1 MKVKPKPKPKIRC
14 VMAAEPV
21 PSYEDLPGQGI
32 REAMKT
38 LLIADDEPDL
48 RLLLQTTL
56 EDPAYRI
63 LEASDGES
71 ALHLVRQER
80 PDVVILDRM
89 MPKLG
94 GLEVA
99 RAVLADPAI
108 RHIPL
113 ILLTALEQPAAGD
126 GEPAPKVFAYLVKPF
141 SPLQLLET
149 VRQALGQTST
159 P

>member
-1 MKVKPKPKPKIRC
+1 
-14 VMAAEPV
+14 
-21 PSYEDLPGQGI
+21 
-32 REAMKT
+32 MKT
-38 LLIADDEPDL
+38 LLIADDDPDL

-63 LEASDGES
+63 LEASDGET

-89 MPKLG
+89 MPKLD
-94 GLEVA
+94 GLQVA
-99 RAVLADPAI
+99 QAVLADPAI

-126 GEPAPKVFAYLVKPF
+126 GTPEVFAYMLKPF
-141 SPLQLLET
+141 SPLQLLDT
-149 VRQALGQTST
+149 VRQALDQTSAA
-159 P
+159 

>member
-1 MKVKPKPKPKIRC
+1 
-14 VMAAEPV
+14 
-21 PSYEDLPGQGI
+21 
-32 REAMKT
+32 MKT
-38 LLIADDEPDL
+38 LLIADDDPDL

-80 PDVVILDRM
+80 PDVVILDRV
-89 MPKLG
+89 MPKLD

-99 RAVLADPAI
+99 QAVLADPAV

-113 ILLTALEQPAAGD
+113 ILLTALERPAVGD
-126 GEPAPKVFAYLVKPF
+126 PASEVFAYLVKPF
-141 SPLQLLET
+141 SPLQLLDT
-149 VRQALGQTST
+149 VRQALGRTET
-159 P
+159 V

>member
-1 MKVKPKPKPKIRC
+1 
-14 VMAAEPV
+14 
-21 PSYEDLPGQGI
+21 
-32 REAMKT
+32 MKT
-38 LLIADDEPDL
+38 LLIADDDPDL

-71 ALHLVRQER
+71 ALQLVRQER

-89 MPKLG
+89 MPKLD

-99 RAVLADPAI
+99 RAVLVDPGI

-113 ILLTALEQPAAGD
+113 ILLTALEQPAARD

-149 VRQALGQTST
+149 VRQALGQAST
-159 P
+159 A

>member
-1 MKVKPKPKPKIRC
+1 
-14 VMAAEPV
+14 
-21 PSYEDLPGQGI
+21 
-32 REAMKT
+32 MKT
-38 LLIADDEPDL
+38 LLIADDDPDL

-63 LEASDGES
+63 LEVSDGES
-71 ALHLVRQER
+71 ALHLVRQEQ

-89 MPKLG
+89 MPKLD

-99 RAVLADPAI
+99 QAVLADPAI

-113 ILLTALEQPAAGD
+113 ILLTALEPPTAID
-126 GEPAPKVFAYLVKPF
+126 GEPVPEVFAYLVKPF

-149 VRQALGQTST
+149 VRQALGQTSAA
-159 P
+159 

>member
-1 MKVKPKPKPKIRC
+1 
-14 VMAAEPV
+14 
-21 PSYEDLPGQGI
+21 
-32 REAMKT
+32 MKT
-38 LLIADDEPDL
+38 LLIADDDPDL
-48 RLLLQTTL
+48 RLLLHTTL
-56 EDPAYRI
+56 EEPAYRI

-80 PDVVILDRM
+80 PDAVILDRM
-89 MPKLG
+89 MPKLD

-113 ILLTALEQPAAGD
+113 ILLTALEQPAAG
-126 GEPAPKVFAYLVKPF
+126 EAAPEVFAYLVKPF

-149 VRQALGQTST
+149 VRQALGQTSAA
-159 P
+159 

>member
-1 MKVKPKPKPKIRC
+1 
-14 VMAAEPV
+14 
-21 PSYEDLPGQGI
+21 
-32 REAMKT
+32 MKT
-38 LLIADDEPDL
+38 LLIADDDPDL

-63 LEASDGES
+63 LDASDGES

-89 MPKLG
+89 MPKLD

-99 RAVLADPAI
+99 QAVLADPAV

-113 ILLTALEQPAAGD
+113 ILLTALDPPAAAD
-126 GEPAPKVFAYLVKPF
+126 RRPVPEVFAYLLKPF

-149 VRQALGQTST
+149 VRQALDRTGTA
-159 P
+159 

>member
-1 MKVKPKPKPKIRC
+1 
-14 VMAAEPV
+14 
-21 PSYEDLPGQGI
+21 
-32 REAMKT
+32 MKT
-38 LLIADDEPDL
+38 LLIVDDDPDL

-80 PDVVILDRM
+80 PDAVILDRM
-89 MPKLG
+89 MPKLDG
-94 GLEVA
+94 FEVA

-113 ILLTALEQPAAGD
+113 ILLTALEQPAAND
-126 GEPAPKVFAYLVKPF
+126 GRPEVFAYLLKPF

-149 VRQALGQTST
+149 VRQALDRTSAA
-159 P
+159 

>member
-1 MKVKPKPKPKIRC
+1 M
-14 VMAAEPV
+14 
-21 PSYEDLPGQGI
+21 Q
-32 REAMKT
+32 T
-38 LLIADDEPDL
+38 LLIADDDPDL

-89 MPKLG
+89 MPKLD
-94 GLEVA
+94 GLAVA
-99 RAVLADPAI
+99 QTVLADPAI

-113 ILLTALEQPAAGD
+113 ILLTALEPPTAID
-126 GEPAPKVFAYLVKPF
+126 VEPAPEVFAYLVKPF

-149 VRQALGQTST
+149 VRQALDRTGTA
-159 P
+159 

>member
-1 MKVKPKPKPKIRC
+1 MR
-14 VMAAEPV
+14 
-21 PSYEDLPGQGI
+21 
-32 REAMKT
+32 T
-38 LLIADDEPDL
+38 LLIADDDPDL

-71 ALHLVRQER
+71 ALYLVRQER

-89 MPKLG
+89 MPKLD

-99 RAVLADPAI
+99 RAVLGDPAI

-113 ILLTALEQPAAGD
+113 ILLTALEQPAARD
-126 GEPAPKVFAYLVKPF
+126 DEPALEVFAYLVKPF

-149 VRQALGQTST
+149 VRLALGRMETA
-159 P
+159 

>member
-1 MKVKPKPKPKIRC
+1 
-14 VMAAEPV
+14 
-21 PSYEDLPGQGI
+21 
-32 REAMKT
+32 MKT
-38 LLIADDEPDL
+38 LLIADDDPDL

-71 ALHLVRQER
+71 ALHLVRQEQ

-89 MPKLG
+89 MPKLD
-94 GLEVA
+94 GLAVA
-99 RAVLADPAI
+99 ETVLADPAV

-113 ILLTALEQPAAGD
+113 ILLTALDPPVAKD
-126 GEPAPKVFAYLVKPF
+126 GEPAPEVFAYLVKPF

-149 VRQALGQTST
+149 VRQALGRMETA
-159 P
+159 

>member
-1 MKVKPKPKPKIRC
+1 
-14 VMAAEPV
+14 MAAEPV

-126 GEPAPKVFAYLVKPF
+126 GEHAPRVFAYLVKPF

-159 P
+159 S

>member
-1 MKVKPKPKPKIRC
+1 
-14 VMAAEPV
+14 
-21 PSYEDLPGQGI
+21 
-32 REAMKT
+32 MKT
-38 LLIADDEPDL
+38 LLIADDDPDL

-71 ALHLVRQER
+71 ALRLVRQEQ

-89 MPKLG
+89 MPELD
-94 GLEVA
+94 GLAVA
-99 RAVLADPAI
+99 RTVLADPAI

-113 ILLTALEQPAAGD
+113 ILLTALELPTAIDA
-126 GEPAPKVFAYLVKPF
+126 EPAPEVFAYLLKPF

-149 VRQALGQTST
+149 VRQALDCTGTA
-159 P
+159 

>member
-1 MKVKPKPKPKIRC
+1 M
-14 VMAAEPV
+14 
-21 PSYEDLPGQGI
+21 Q
-32 REAMKT
+32 T
-38 LLIADDEPDL
+38 LLIADDDPDL

-71 ALHLVRQER
+71 ALHLVRQEQ

-89 MPKLG
+89 MPKLD
-94 GLEVA
+94 GLAVA
-99 RAVLADPAI
+99 RAVLADPTI

-113 ILLTALEQPAAGD
+113 ILLTALDPPTAND
-126 GEPAPKVFAYLVKPF
+126 NEPALEVFAYLLKPF

-149 VRQALGQTST
+149 VRQALDRTSAA
-159 P
+159 

>member
-1 MKVKPKPKPKIRC
+1 
-14 VMAAEPV
+14 
-21 PSYEDLPGQGI
+21 
-32 REAMKT
+32 MKT
-38 LLIADDEPDL
+38 LLIADDDPDL

-80 PDVVILDRM
+80 PNVVILDRM
-89 MPKLG
+89 MPKLD

-99 RAVLADPAI
+99 QAVLADPDI

-113 ILLTALEQPAAGD
+113 ILLTALEQPAAHD
-126 GEPAPKVFAYLVKPF
+126 GEPAPEVFAYLVKPF
-141 SPLQLLET
+141 SPLRLLET
-149 VRQALGQTST
+149 VRQALGRT

>member
-1 MKVKPKPKPKIRC
+1 
-14 VMAAEPV
+14 
-21 PSYEDLPGQGI
+21 
-32 REAMKT
+32 MKT
-38 LLIADDEPDL
+38 LLIADDDPDL

-71 ALHLVRQER
+71 ALQLVRQER

-89 MPKLG
+89 MPKLN

-99 RAVLADPAI
+99 RAVLADPVI

-141 SPLQLLET
+141 SPLLARNRPAGARPNEHRLAPGRDET
-149 VRQALGQTST
+149 ACHSNNCQTSSS
-159 P
+159 PAKLGL

>member
-1 MKVKPKPKPKIRC
+1 
-14 VMAAEPV
+14 
-21 PSYEDLPGQGI
+21 
-32 REAMKT
+32 MKT
-38 LLIADDEPDL
+38 LLIADDDPDL

-71 ALHLVRQER
+71 ALRLVRQER
-80 PDVVILDRM
+80 PDAVILDRI
-89 MPKLG
+89 MPNLN

-99 RAVLADPAI
+99 QAVLTDPAI

-126 GEPAPKVFAYLVKPF
+126 DEQVPEVFAYLVKPF
-141 SPLQLLET
+141 SPLKLLET
-149 VRQALGQTST
+149 VRRALGQMENSS
-159 P
+159 PR

>member
-1 MKVKPKPKPKIRC
+1 MCPPC
-14 VMAAEPV
+14 ET
-21 PSYEDLPGQGI
+21 
-32 REAMKT
+32 MKT
-38 LLIADDEPDL
+38 LLIADDDPDL

-63 LEASDGES
+63 LEASDGET

-89 MPKLG
+89 MPKLD
-94 GLEVA
+94 GLGVA

-113 ILLTALEQPAAGD
+113 ILLTALEQPD
-126 GEPAPKVFAYLVKPF
+126 G
-141 SPLQLLET
+141 
-149 VRQALGQTST
+149 R
-159 P
+159 

>member
-1 MKVKPKPKPKIRC
+1 
-14 VMAAEPV
+14 
-21 PSYEDLPGQGI
+21 
-32 REAMKT
+32 MKT
-38 LLIADDEPDL
+38 LLIADDDPDL

-89 MPKLG
+89 MPKLN

-99 RAVLADPAI
+99 QSVLADPAI

-113 ILLTALEQPAAGD
+113 ILLTALEQPAGGD
-126 GEPAPKVFAYLVKPF
+126 GEPAPEVFAYLVKPF

-149 VRQALGQTST
+149 VRQALGQTNAA
-159 P
+159 

>member
-1 MKVKPKPKPKIRC
+1 MRILWGR
-14 VMAAEPV
+14 
-21 PSYEDLPGQGI
+21 GI

-71 ALHLVRQER
+71 ALQLIRQEQ

-89 MPKLG
+89 MPKMS

-99 RAVLADPAI
+99 QAILADPAI
-108 RHIPL
+108 RHIP
-113 ILLTALEQPAAGD
+113 
-126 GEPAPKVFAYLVKPF
+126 
-141 SPLQLLET
+141 
-149 VRQALGQTST
+149 
-159 P
+159 